1 MKIQECMT
9 DIKNIQQK
17 IKMFSQNTENKEVEL
32 RGRKKE
38 LETKL
43 RIYQNTFKVKVEL
56 INSSIEKSDIEN
68 LNIRIKDF
76 GEELSKLKGNLETF
90 PDNQRIKDFISE
102 QEKILKVKIKQK
114 ERIEKEKLEKESK
127 EAAEKVVANKAAAK
141 NREAAAAEKVVANKA
156 AANKAAANKAAA
168 KIGRAHV

>member
-1 MKIQECMT
+1 TIEHEKEFSKLKNEFDETIDKIESLSANVDNIEETVAAAVDKVKLEECNLKREKLRLEIYKLKKDQEFEEEKTNMKIQECMT

-90 PDNQRIKDFISE
+90 PDNQRIK
-102 QEKILKVKIKQK
+102 
-114 ERIEKEKLEKESK
+114 
-127 EAAEKVVANKAAAK
+127 
-141 NREAAAAEKVVANKA
+141 
-156 AANKAAANKAAA
+156 
-168 KIGRAHV
+168 